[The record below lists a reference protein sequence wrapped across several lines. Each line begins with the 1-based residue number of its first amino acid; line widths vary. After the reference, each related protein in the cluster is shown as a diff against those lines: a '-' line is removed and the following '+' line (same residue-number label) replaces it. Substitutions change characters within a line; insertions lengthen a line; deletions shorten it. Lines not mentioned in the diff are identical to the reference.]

1 MAWTYPSSDWEY
13 SPVAPNSSDFINWTY
28 GAQIVD
34 HAVDSGTASLTFD
47 VPEPSRTHGT
57 PPKPYQS
64 INLSANLWNSYS
76 FGIIWQDQA
85 NSISINSALSGNS
98 NTTFSALFLLNNGTI
113 QLHFNREGAIDDLS
127 DAFESNGGIR
137 LTIGSGSW
145 AFPLAGADTDEPYDW
160 SPANSADLSAA
171 RTAAQSATAVT
182 LEISDNAAADFSIS
196 ADHAE
201 DSGAV
206 AVAFDVP
213 EPSRTHGT
221 PTDHAEDSGAVAVA
235 FDVPEPSR
243 TRGTPT
249 DHAEDSGAVAVAFN
263 VPEPTAAHVT
273 PHLLPSVFDDTG
285 LDVFAFAVVTSG
297 VPESNGT
304 IYRSTENGGPL
315 GSVNAGADLALSQTQ
330 SITRIALNAGGI
342 DGNLRIW
349 DNPSADRFDQFF
361 DTDNTDLTARLQF
374 PNAGPFELTKGA
386 QGGHFSNWL
395 TSNQEA
401 INAMTA
407 ARATGQQFIIAVA
420 QAVAT
425 VDHAVAPG
433 VVTVA
438 FDVPE
443 PSRTHGTPTD
453 HAEDSG
459 AVAVAFDV
467 PEPSRTRG
475 TPTDHAE
482 DSGAVA
488 VAFNVPEPTA
498 AHVTPHLLP
507 SVFDDTGLDV
517 FAFAVVT
524 SGVPESNGTI
534 YRSTE
539 NGGPLGSVNAG
550 ADLALSQTQSIT
562 RIALNAGGIDG
573 NLRIWD
579 NPSADRFDQ
588 FFDTD
593 NTDLTARLQF
603 PNAGPFELTKGA
615 QGGHFSNWLTS
626 NQEAINA
633 MTAARATGQQ
643 FIIAVAQAVATVDH
657 AVAPGVV
664 TLAFN
669 VPQPGSTHGEPVDH
683 AVDSGSVNIAFA
695 VPQPTA
701 AHGTPTDHAEDSGA
715 VAVAFNVPEPT
726 AAHVTP
732 HLLPSVFDDTGLD
745 VFAFAVVTSGVPE
758 SNGTIYRSTEN
769 GGPLGSVNAGADLA
783 LSQTQS
789 ITRIALNAGGI
800 DGNLRIWD
808 NPSADRFDQFFDT
821 DNTDLTARLQF
832 PNAGPFELTKG
843 AQGGHFS
850 NWLTSN
856 QEAINAMTAARATGQ
871 QFIIA
876 VAQAVATVDHAVAPG
891 VVTLAFNVPQPGS
904 THGEPVDHAVDSGSV
919 NIAFAV
925 PQPTAAHGT
934 PTDHAED
941 SGTVAVAFNVP
952 QPSRTHVAAGQSQ
965 VIRWA
970 ITASAV
976 DRASIVAASFFDPQ
990 RVFVGFR
997 GGPGQ
1002 VGPTGLDGNPGPRGS
1017 PGPQGPQ
1024 GSTGNTGPQGSTGSR
1039 GSRGPAGPGGNTGP
1053 QGDPGG
1059 PGGTGPAGPTGVTG
1073 PQGGAGGPGAT
1084 GPIGPGGNTGPQ
1096 GGAGGPGATGPTG
1109 PVGNPGTDGTDGVDG
1124 TDGSAG
1130 GPGPTGGPGPIG
1142 PGGSEGNTAYTEG
1155 YGLGYADGYVNGWV
1169 ENICPED
1176 ALDN

>member
-1 MAWTYPSSDWEY
+1 MATTTQTINLTFTSLDHGLIANPNTSMDVAFRSSSSINRLLGVYLTHVQGSEY
-13 SPVAPNSSDFINWTY
+13 QVHLDFTRDLSGYFENNGSIRIVVGSIGVNLPIPFPDQREPYVWSGSSLLSTSLENFIAATSD
-28 GAQIVD
+28 GDSDVSGTIRFSQTDPTED
-34 HAVDSGTASLTFD
+34 HAVDAGTAAFALTVIEPTVTRTEPDDHTEDSGTVAVAFD
-47 VPEPSRTHGT
+47 VPDQPEA
-57 PPKPYQS
+57 YQS

-196 ADHAE
+196 ADHTEDSGSAAVAFDVPQPSAAHGTPTDHAE
-201 DSGAV
+201 DSGTVAVAFNVPQPSRTHGTPTDHAKDSGTV

-221 PTDHAEDSGAVAVA
+221 PTDHAEDSGTVAVA
-235 FDVPEPSR
+235 FD
-243 TRGTPT
+243 
-249 DHAEDSGAVAVAFN
+249 

-273 PHLLPSVFDDTG
+273 PP
-285 LDVFAFAVVTSG
+285 
-297 VPESNGT
+297 
-304 IYRSTENGGPL
+304 
-315 GSVNAGADLALSQTQ
+315 
-330 SITRIALNAGGI
+330 
-342 DGNLRIW
+342 
-349 DNPSADRFDQFF
+349 
-361 DTDNTDLTARLQF
+361 
-374 PNAGPFELTKGA
+374 
-386 QGGHFSNWL
+386 
-395 TSNQEA
+395 
-401 INAMTA
+401 
-407 ARATGQQFIIAVA
+407 
-420 QAVAT
+420 
-425 VDHAVAPG
+425 
-433 VVTVA
+433 
-438 FDVPE
+438 
-443 PSRTHGTPTD
+443 
-453 HAEDSG
+453 
-459 AVAVAFDV
+459 
-467 PEPSRTRG
+467 
-475 TPTDHAE
+475 
-482 DSGAVA
+482 
-488 VAFNVPEPTA
+488 
-498 AHVTPHLLP
+498 LLP

-701 AHGTPTDHAEDSGA
+701 AHGTPTDHAEDSANGRLPSPSMFLSRHVHTERQRTTPRSGT
-715 VAVAFNVPEPT
+715 VAVAFDVPEPT

-732 HLLPSVFDDTGLD
+732 PLLPSVFDDTGLD

-758 SNGTIYRSTEN
+758 SNARSTEA
-769 GGPLGSVNAGADLA
+769 LKTADL
-783 LSQTQS
+783 
-789 ITRIALNAGGI
+789 
-800 DGNLRIWD
+800 
-808 NPSADRFDQFFDT
+808 
-821 DNTDLTARLQF
+821 
-832 PNAGPFELTKG
+832 
-843 AQGGHFS
+843 
-850 NWLTSN
+850 
-856 QEAINAMTAARATGQ
+856 
-871 QFIIA
+871 
-876 VAQAVATVDHAVAPG
+876 
-891 VVTLAFNVPQPGS
+891 
-904 THGEPVDHAVDSGSV
+904 SG
-919 NIAFAV
+919 
-925 PQPTAAHGT
+925 
-934 PTDHAED
+934 
-941 SGTVAVAFNVP
+941 
-952 QPSRTHVAAGQSQ
+952 
-965 VIRWA
+965 
-970 ITASAV
+970 
-976 DRASIVAASFFDPQ
+976 
-990 RVFVGFR
+990 
-997 GGPGQ
+997 
-1002 VGPTGLDGNPGPRGS
+1002 L
-1017 PGPQGPQ
+1017 
-1024 GSTGNTGPQGSTGSR
+1024 
-1039 GSRGPAGPGGNTGP
+1039 
-1053 QGDPGG
+1053 
-1059 PGGTGPAGPTGVTG
+1059 
-1073 PQGGAGGPGAT
+1073 
-1084 GPIGPGGNTGPQ
+1084 
-1096 GGAGGPGATGPTG
+1096 
-1109 PVGNPGTDGTDGVDG
+1109 
-1124 TDGSAG
+1124 
-1130 GPGPTGGPGPIG
+1130 
-1142 PGGSEGNTAYTEG
+1142 
-1155 YGLGYADGYVNGWV
+1155 
-1169 ENICPED
+1169 
-1176 ALDN
+1176 